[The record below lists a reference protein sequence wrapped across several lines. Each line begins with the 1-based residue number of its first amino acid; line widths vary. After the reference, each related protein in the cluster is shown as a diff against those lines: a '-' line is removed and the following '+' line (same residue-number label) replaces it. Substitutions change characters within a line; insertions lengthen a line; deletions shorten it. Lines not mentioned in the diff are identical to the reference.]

1 MRIVTPID
9 GVKVYVRARVCVCV
23 ENKSVYSEFSLVVQ
37 VLISILVGVGR
48 PSCPLFFLLPQ
59 GTS

>member
-48 PSCPLFFLLPQ
+48 PSCPL
-59 GTS
+59 